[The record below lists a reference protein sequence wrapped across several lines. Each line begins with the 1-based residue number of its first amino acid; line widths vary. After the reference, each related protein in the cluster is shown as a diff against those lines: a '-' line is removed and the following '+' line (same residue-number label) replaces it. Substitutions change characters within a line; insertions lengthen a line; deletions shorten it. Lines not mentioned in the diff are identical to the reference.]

1 MAIIDFLINY
11 RNYNLFFENN
21 TLKFKFALKKPI
33 YQNLEKCKIFSMRH
47 RICISRFLQFCNP
60 M

>member
-1 MAIIDFLINY
+1 MAINY

-33 YQNLEKCKIFSMRH
+33 HQNLEKCKIFSMRH